1 MTRCCFLQLLN
12 GITRTEK
19 NKSMKPVILK
29 HIFKPKQP
37 SDQIASEFC
46 AYGKTPELAQKSFSN
61 DGADFD
67 YLRTETLEYPKADCY
82 AEVAAALGADWKATP
97 QSDEYADCNWILTR
111 KDGLA
116 LFIGGGGW
124 NKKGRISISHSRPR
138 HKGSY
143 LDLWLGNNKL
153 EAPSITVADTTPPA
167 KIAKAI
173 TSRLLPDSEVAQEAA
188 ITKIAQLDAADDAQ
202 QKSAQAV
209 AGIFGKPLGENYH
222 TKQPETSGYFKNAS
236 WTANFSGSVSFAIN
250 SATPEQA
257 KLIAAALKSNL

>member
-1 MTRCCFLQLLN
+1 M
-12 GITRTEK
+12 
-19 NKSMKPVILK
+19 
-29 HIFKPKQP
+29 
-37 SDQIASEFC
+37 ASEFC
-46 AYGKTPELAQKSFSN
+46 AYGKTPELAQKRFGN
-61 DGADFD
+61 DGADF
-67 YLRTETLEYPKADCY
+67 YFVRTETLEYSKAETY
-82 AEVAAALGADWKATP
+82 HAVAFALGADWTATP

-124 NKKGRISISHSRPR
+124 NKKGRIQISHSRPR

-143 LDLWLGNNKL
+143 LDLWVGNTKL

-173 TSRLLPDSEVAQEAA
+173 TSRLLPESEIAQEAA

-202 QKSAQAV
+202 AKSAQSV

-222 TKQPETSGYFKNAS
+222 TKKPETSGYYKNSS
-236 WTANFSGSVSFAIN
+236 WTANFGGSVSFAIN